1 MAKPTYEQ
9 LQRRVEELE
18 KIVDIKIS
26 PQEFYFDT
34 RDLIYF
40 KGYRDW
46 SLDLYDQKIEDLTG
60 YNLEDFLDRKIK
72 WLDIVYENDKDI
84 ARDAVKQALKTDKY
98 YLAEYRI
105 VNKQGDLV
113 WIKIRGFITCDP
125 YGKFLFVS
133 GVLNDI
139 TLEKYGQLTFESDS
153 RGIAWTNSLRDGLYI
168 ISKDHRIVFM
178 NQTLIDLVGNHIGEV
193 CYEALFQRDTPCPW
207 SVMDKIQNESACSIQ
222 EYHLP
227 KTGKIFQVR
236 SIPIKLQDGSIGKLG
251 HLKDVTEKRKLQ
263 LEIKEFAG
271 RQEAIVDAANS
282 AELGIFILQDHEGA
296 EAKFRYANEAFSRIT
311 GYEPDELLHMSLADL
326 VHPDNLQASMDRHR
340 LRQRGE
346 ILPKGHEFKMVRKD
360 GASITVYETVA
371 LSQHDGEVATI
382 GFLRDITERK
392 KGQKALWRSQRL
404 ASIGRLAAEIAH
416 EMNNPLT
423 SVLTFSKLAT
433 SILQQEPFPVHR
445 VAKLRD
451 YIFYLHGETER
462 CATISRNLLDFSRQS
477 QIEIRDN
484 DIHEILDKT
493 LSILR
498 HRAGLD
504 EIKIHT
510 DYATGLPLLSC
521 DFKRLQQAF
530 INILWNGI
538 EAMPEGGVLTV
549 STNFDRQR
557 NIIEVKISDTGVGIS
572 EEDVEKIFEP
582 FFTTKDEGK
591 GVGLGLSVAYGIIRQ
606 HEGELYI
613 QSKASEGV
621 HCTIQFPAGPR
632 TLSIE
637 DQKDEEG
644 VFQDAA
650 LSNSKH

>member
-1 MAKPTYEQ
+1 
-9 LQRRVEELE
+9 
-18 KIVDIKIS
+18 
-26 PQEFYFDT
+26 
-34 RDLIYF
+34 
-40 KGYRDW
+40 
-46 SLDLYDQKIEDLTG
+46 
-60 YNLEDFLDRKIK
+60 
-72 WLDIVYENDKDI
+72 
-84 ARDAVKQALKTDKY
+84 
-98 YLAEYRI
+98 
-105 VNKQGDLV
+105 
-113 WIKIRGFITCDP
+113 
-125 YGKFLFVS
+125 
-133 GVLNDI
+133 
-139 TLEKYGQLTFESDS
+139 
-153 RGIAWTNSLRDGLYI
+153 
-168 ISKDHRIVFM
+168 
-178 NQTLIDLVGNHIGEV
+178 
-193 CYEALFQRDTPCPW
+193 
-207 SVMDKIQNESACSIQ
+207 
-222 EYHLP
+222 
-227 KTGKIFQVR
+227 
-236 SIPIKLQDGSIGKLG
+236 
-251 HLKDVTEKRKLQ
+251 
-263 LEIKEFAG
+263 
-271 RQEAIVDAANS
+271 
-282 AELGIFILQDHEGA
+282 
-296 EAKFRYANEAFSRIT
+296 
-311 GYEPDELLHMSLADL
+311 
-326 VHPDNLQASMDRHR
+326 MDRHR
-340 LRQRGE
+340 RRQRGE

-360 GASITVYETVA
+360 GASVTVYETGA

-382 GFLRDITERK
+382 GFLRDITERE

-493 LSILR
+493 LNILR

-504 EIKIHT
+504 EIKIRT

-632 TLSIE
+632 TLSIV

-644 VFQDAA
+644 VFQAAA